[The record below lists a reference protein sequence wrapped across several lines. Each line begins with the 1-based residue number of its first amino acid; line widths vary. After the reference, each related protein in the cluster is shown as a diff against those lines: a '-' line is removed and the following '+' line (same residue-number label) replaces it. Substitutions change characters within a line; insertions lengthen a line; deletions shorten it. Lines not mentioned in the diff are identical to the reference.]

1 MLRNP
6 NTIPKE
12 DIIIEDPAMEPFFI
26 SKAKTGAGGF
36 TVFERVIKGENNTAY
51 IRTVCYPSSF
61 NGALRT
67 LAKELLNSG
76 EKTRYSSVKEY
87 MQKWDAITTR
97 MEHIVAVD

>member
-26 SKAKTGAGGF
+26 SKAKSGAGGF
-36 TVFERVIKGENNTAY
+36 TVFERVIKGENNTHY
-51 IRTVCYPSSF
+51 IRTVCYPSTF

-67 LAKELLNSG
+67 VAKELLNSG
-76 EKTRYSSVKEY
+76 EKIKYTSVKEY
-87 MQKWDAITTR
+87 MQKWDSITTR
-97 MEHIVAVD
+97 MEHIVAID